1 MLVVK
6 NLPSIAGDTKD
17 LDLTSGSWRSPR
29 EGYGNPLQTLAWRI
43 PWTEKPG
50 GLQSM
55 ESQRVGHDWSDLAC
69 TNIIKGGLIPH
80 LPLNIVFHFILLC
93 FLWSKRL
100 TSNSFFFFFSFPDK
114 SNHHIFSELQKLL
127 CLCDELVCFPL
138 FMRLES
144 GCESWENLFWI
155 FKRFSM
161 SHQKTHPCRTTM
173 YALQLLSSKKSV
185 YCWLKER
192 LWLPGCV
199 HSPRTLR
206 GFQFWVLGVV
216 FQIKCFYPEGP
227 VLVGAALV
235 SLPPTLIDLWF
246 WSS

>member
-100 TSNSFFFFFSFPDK
+100 TSNSFFFFFFHSQTKATTTFSVNFKSFCVSVMSWCVFLCSCDWSQAVK
-114 SNHHIFSELQKLL
+114 AEKTCSEFLRGSACPTRKLTHAEQQCMPYSFCLLRKAFIAGWRKGSDCQGVFILQGHW
-127 CLCDELVCFPL
+127 EV
-138 FMRLES
+138 S
-144 GCESWENLFWI
+144 SSESWEL
-155 FKRFSM
+155 
-161 SHQKTHPCRTTM
+161 C
-173 YALQLLSSKKSV
+173 SK
-185 YCWLKER
+185 
-192 LWLPGCV
+192 
-199 HSPRTLR
+199 
-206 GFQFWVLGVV
+206 
-216 FQIKCFYPEGP
+216 
-227 VLVGAALV
+227 
-235 SLPPTLIDLWF
+235 
-246 WSS
+246 

>member
-100 TSNSFFFFFSFPDK
+100 TSNSFFFFFFIPRQKQPPHFQWTSKAFV
-114 SNHHIFSELQKLL
+114 SLWWVGVFS
-127 CLCDELVCFPL
+127 
-138 FMRLES
+138 
-144 GCESWENLFWI
+144 
-155 FKRFSM
+155 
-161 SHQKTHPCRTTM
+161 
-173 YALQLLSSKKSV
+173 SV
-185 YCWLKER
+185 HAIGVR
-192 LWLPGCV
+192 LWK
-199 HSPRTLR
+199 LR
-206 GFQFWVLGVV
+206 KLVLN
-216 FQIKCFYPEGP
+216 F
-227 VLVGAALV
+227 
-235 SLPPTLIDLWF
+235 
-246 WSS
+246 